1 MAINLKNMTG
11 PALLI
16 AGIIIGRNWIK
27 IRKKLKPI
35 ANKAMKIVKK
45 KSQQAYK
52 ETAKFIVS
60 RKERIEDMIAK
71 PRTKKVEKIDS
82 PVEAE
87 ATKA

>member
-1 MAINLKNMTG
+1 MRISLRHMTG

-27 IRKKLKPI
+27 IQKKAKPI
-35 ANKAMKIVKK
+35 AKKAMKIVMK

-52 ETAKFIVS
+52 ETAKFIAS

-71 PRTKKVEKIDS
+71 PRTKKAEKIDS
-82 PVEAE
+82 PVEAKT
-87 ATKA
+87 AKV